1 MPLLS
6 GGSRHLNARSGV
18 RQATSSADLPSRV
31 PQRVLDGI
39 PGFLAWLALL
49 VSLLLAFE
57 APYVILALASLI
69 GLYSSLRFLLA
80 GIANFIGLRRIRAWE
95 RQDWVAWWH
104 QHSGPHALALDEIRH
119 LVLIPN
125 FDETHETLHAT
136 LANLA
141 RYPEAREQ
149 MHVVLAMEEAEEGS
163 PAKAQKLCDA
173 FADRFAAI
181 HYSVHPQNL
190 PGEIQCKSA
199 NLAWAARQAHQT
211 LVEGGQLKLDTLVVT
226 SMDADTMWDP
236 RYFSALTCLFALH
249 PQRHLR
255 FWQAPIRYHANIW
268 DISPPMRLI
277 NAYSTAFEL
286 AYLSA
291 PWWLPLP
298 MSSWSL
304 SMRLLVESDYWDGD
318 VIADEWHMFIKS
330 WFARE
335 GQVRLERIFLPFAA
349 HATTGRTLRETVV
362 NRYLQTL
369 RHAWGSKEV
378 GYIMAQML
386 ARPDI
391 RFGVAFQLLFRVAHD
406 ILLAGAG
413 WILLTVGSQ
422 VTLLLHPDILRELL
436 ELNVRSPV
444 FLALQ
449 TGFLLVSTLCIVL
462 WAQDVSLRPPRPVDR
477 PQTLKERALTIASFP
492 LMLILALVFV
502 ALPTLQAQ
510 TRLMLGIPLQFR
522 VTRKD

>member
-6 GGSRHLNARSGV
+6 GGGRHTNAGPGV
-18 RQATSSADLPSRV
+18 RQRPRSTYPPSRV
-31 PQRVLDGI
+31 PQRLLDGI
-39 PGFLAWLALL
+39 PGLVAWLALL
-49 VSLLLAFE
+49 VSLALAFL

-69 GLYSSLRFLLA
+69 GLYSALRFLLA

-95 RQDWVAWWH
+95 RQDWVAYWH
-104 QHSGPHALALDEIRH
+104 QHARPDSLPLDEIRH
-119 LVLIPN
+119 LVIIPN
-125 FDETHETLHAT
+125 YGESLATLQETLDC
-136 LANLA
+136 LA

-149 MHVVLAMEEAEEGS
+149 MHVVLAMEEAEES
-163 PAKAQKLCDA
+163 SSAKAQKLCET

-181 HYSVHPQNL
+181 HYSMHPQDL

-199 NLAWAARQAHQT
+199 NLAWAARQAYLA
-211 LVEGGQLKLDTLVVT
+211 LVKGGQLKLDTLVVT
-226 SMDADTMWDP
+226 SMDADTLWDP

-304 SMRLLVESDYWDGD
+304 SMRLLDESDYWDGD

-330 WFARE
+330 WFAKE

-349 HATTGRTLRETVV
+349 HATTGRNLRETVV

-378 GYIMAQML
+378 GYIIAQML

-422 VTLLLHPDILRELL
+422 VTLLIHPDILL
-436 ELNVRSPV
+436 ESLKLNVRSPV

-449 TGFLLVSTLCIVL
+449 TGFLLVSTLCIIL
-462 WAQDVSLRPPRPVDR
+462 WAQDVSMRPPRPADR
-477 PQTLKERALTIASFP
+477 PQTLKERVLTIASFP

>member
-163 PAKAQKLCDA
+163 PAKAQKICDA

-335 GQVRLERIFLPFAA
+335 GQVRL
-349 HATTGRTLRETVV
+349 
-362 NRYLQTL
+362 
-369 RHAWGSKEV
+369 
-378 GYIMAQML
+378 
-386 ARPDI
+386 
-391 RFGVAFQLLFRVAHD
+391 
-406 ILLAGAG
+406 
-413 WILLTVGSQ
+413 
-422 VTLLLHPDILRELL
+422 
-436 ELNVRSPV
+436 
-444 FLALQ
+444 
-449 TGFLLVSTLCIVL
+449 
-462 WAQDVSLRPPRPVDR
+462 
-477 PQTLKERALTIASFP
+477 
-492 LMLILALVFV
+492 
-502 ALPTLQAQ
+502 
-510 TRLMLGIPLQFR
+510 
-522 VTRKD
+522 